1 MAARREAAVAATD
14 PRSFQLLGR
23 RRIHG
28 LSWLVAGL
36 GAFSPRPAQAQS
48 RVDLLNLFYQESGG
62 RTQVLESLIQVHE
75 ELGDAIGVADLTL
88 THDTISG
95 ASPTGAYPHL
105 QVVTSAS
112 GTSSSGAFPLARD
125 NNHRNAAAFAFG
137 RKLGAHLPTVDV
149 SYSKEDDYLAREVG
163 VADAW
168 TLAAGRGT
176 LHYGLSWGDDVSEP
190 ITNHLRLPKHSHSY
204 ALGWTW
210 ILGGDDLMDVSAS
223 RTRLDGYLDEPY
235 KVVQVGAGTVSD
247 HRPDQRTR
255 AALLFKYGHY
265 FTWDAALKTSY
276 RFYKDDWAVRAHT
289 VDVVY
294 EQRLGDGWVLSPEAR
309 LYTQTAASFYGDQFQ
324 TAQAYMS
331 SDYRLSAF
339 TGLLGGLG
347 LSWEVQDGLVL
358 KLGAS
363 VEQDRGRNR
372 VIPLAQGSSPG
383 PGARYSG
390 PSSSSADLVKT
401 AITVGLSWRF

>member
-1 MAARREAAVAATD
+1 MAATE
-14 PRSFQLLGR
+14 PRTFQLLGR
-23 RRIHG
+23 RRMHG

-36 GAFSPRPAQAQS
+36 GAFSARPAQAQS
-48 RVDLLNLFYQESGG
+48 RLDLLNLIYSESDG

-95 ASPTGAYPHL
+95 ASPTGAYPHTE
-105 QVVTSAS
+105 VTTSAS
-112 GTSSSGAFPLARD
+112 GTSSKGAFPLARD
-125 NNHRNAAAFAFG
+125 DNHRNAAAFAFG
-137 RKLGAHLPTVDV
+137 RKFGAHLPTVDV
-149 SYSKEDDYLAREVG
+149 SYGKEDDYLAREVG

-176 LHYGLSWGDDVSEP
+176 LHYGVSWGDDLSEP
-190 ITNHLRLPKHSHSY
+190 ITNHLHLPRHSHSY

-210 ILGGDDLMDVSAS
+210 ILDGDDLMDLSAS

-235 KVVQVGAGTVSD
+235 KVVQVGPALAPD

-255 AALLFKYGHY
+255 DALLFKYGHY
-265 FTWDAALKTSY
+265 YLWDAALKTSY
-276 RFYKDDWAVRAHT
+276 RFYRDDWGVRAHT
-289 VDVVY
+289 LDLVY
-294 EQRLGDGWVLSPEAR
+294 DQRLGDGWMVSPELR

-324 TAQAYMS
+324 AVQPYMS
-331 SDYRLSAF
+331 TDYRLSAF
-339 TGLLGGLG
+339 SGLLGGLVV
-347 LSWEVQDGLVL
+347 SWEVQDGLVL

-363 VEQDRGRNR
+363 LEKDRGRDR
-372 VIPLAQGSSPG
+372 VTPLATGSGPG
-383 PGARYSG
+383 PGAIYAG
-390 PSSSSADLVKT
+390 PSSSSADLLKT